1 MAAAQPAP
9 PQLTIKAVL
18 LGIALSVTLAG
29 ANAYLGLFAGMTV
42 SASIPAAVISMG
54 LLRLFG
60 NTNIL
65 ENNIVQT
72 AASAGESL
80 AAGIIFTLPALIILG
95 YWETFD
101 YWWVFT
107 IAGAGGLLGV
117 LFTVPLRRSLIVEQ
131 QLAFPEGVATAEVLK
146 VGNQPGRGL
155 RVLGFA
161 AFLGAGVKF
170 AETGLRLWPGVA
182 QSATTIGTHTIAYIG
197 TNLSPALLSVGYIV
211 GLNIAVLVFLGG
223 AMSWYIAIPIYTA
236 FFMADNPAYSA
247 DLIAGFSTVDLAFDI
262 WSGYIRYM
270 GVGAMLVGGI
280 WALISMRSSLLSGIR
295 SGLLES
301 RTPKAA
307 SPADTEKDVPMP
319 YVLSGIALFVIPIFA
334 LYLIIVDDIGIGLAM
349 TVIMVIASFLF
360 SSVAAYMAGLV
371 GSSNNPIS
379 GITIA
384 TILFASLV
392 LLAMMGSGGA
402 GPAAAIMIGAVVCCS
417 AAIAGD
423 NMQDL
428 KAGYIVGATP
438 WKQQLMQGVGV
449 ISAICFMAPILN
461 LLLHAYGIGVPTPD
475 KPEPLL
481 APQATLMASVA
492 KGVFGGGLPWG
503 MVAIGA
509 GIGIAII
516 ILDEILRRRGSTF
529 RTPVLAVAVGIYL
542 PLELSVPILAGGLIS
557 HAACRGASNPIAMRH
572 GPGMLFA
579 AGLITGEALLGILL
593 ALPIVITG
601 DTEFMALPADWR
613 MNGIIGLA
621 VIGIVAALLYRTAIV
636 SRD

>member
-1 MAAAQPAP
+1 
-9 PQLTIKAVL
+9 
-18 LGIALSVTLAG
+18 
-29 ANAYLGLFAGMTV
+29 
-42 SASIPAAVISMG
+42 
-54 LLRLFG
+54 
-60 NTNIL
+60 
-65 ENNIVQT
+65 
-72 AASAGESL
+72 
-80 AAGIIFTLPALIILG
+80 
-95 YWETFD
+95 
-101 YWWVFT
+101 
-107 IAGAGGLLGV
+107 
-117 LFTVPLRRSLIVEQ
+117 
-131 QLAFPEGVATAEVLK
+131 
-146 VGNQPGRGL
+146 
-155 RVLGFA
+155 
-161 AFLGAGVKF
+161 
-170 AETGLRLWPGVA
+170 
-182 QSATTIGTHTIAYIG
+182 
-197 TNLSPALLSVGYIV
+197 
-211 GLNIAVLVFLGG
+211 
-223 AMSWYIAIPIYTA
+223 
-236 FFMADNPAYSA
+236 
-247 DLIAGFSTVDLAFDI
+247 
-262 WSGYIRYM
+262 
-270 GVGAMLVGGI
+270 
-280 WALISMRSSLLSGIR
+280 MRASLLSGIR

-301 RTPKAA
+301 RTPRAA
-307 SPADTEKDVPMP
+307 SQADTEKDAPMP
-319 YVLSGIALFVIPIFA
+319 YVLGGIALFVIPIFT

-428 KAGYIVGATP
+428 KAGHIVGATP

-516 ILDEILRRRGSTF
+516 ILDEILHRRGSAF

-557 HAACRGASNPIAMRH
+557 HAACRGASNPLAMRH

-613 MNGIIGLA
+613 MNSIIGLA
-621 VIGIVAALLYRTAIV
+621 VIGVVAALLYRTAIV